1 MTRSRRCFNRNTLGV
16 RGLFLVKHACE
27 ARGTCR
33 GESAHVTRPRVSQTG
48 SPTQKARAEVHV
60 GRSTMSPW
68 ELVTTRRRHRLP
80 RASAIGHGHSQEG
93 TGRSARRRAR
103 WHGPGARPGGLPCDT
118 AKLSVAT
125 ILRKAAHDS
134 ISAAG
139 RVRASDVVAG
149 CAYRIGRRLD
159 PNLFLNSYAG
169 LMVAEESVQ
178 RTS

>member
-27 ARGTCR
+27 ARGTCC

-125 ILRKAAHDS
+125 SLRRAVPDDSPVHPKARPPVAAPIAHAKGPS
-134 ISAAG
+134 VARKKRA
-139 RVRASDVVAG
+139 VRLPS
-149 CAYRIGRRLD
+149 
-159 PNLFLNSYAG
+159 
-169 LMVAEESVQ
+169 
-178 RTS
+178 